1 MIRGRTGI
9 IFIVILL
16 IFRGMSMNVSL
27 NIMKPL
33 ISTDLGNLL
42 FRSSHRM
49 CSVKNDVLKNFV
61 NFTGNTC
68 VGVYF

>member
-1 MIRGRTGI
+1 MIRGKAGI
-9 IFIVILL
+9 IFFVILL
-16 IFRGMSMNVSL
+16 IFWGISINGSL

-33 ISTDLGNLL
+33 ISTDLGNIL
-42 FRSSHRM
+42 FRSSHWM
-49 CSVKNDVLKNFV
+49 CSVKNDVRKNFA